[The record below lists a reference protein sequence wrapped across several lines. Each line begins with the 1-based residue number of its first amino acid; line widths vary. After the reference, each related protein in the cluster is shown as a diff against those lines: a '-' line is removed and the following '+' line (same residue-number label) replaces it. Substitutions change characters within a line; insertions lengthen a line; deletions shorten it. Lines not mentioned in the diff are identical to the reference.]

1 MTRSSMD
8 EGRVRDELARKGSGD
23 SSGADLR
30 AANSERSPRTEDEHL
45 FQTPSPQRSRDYML
59 GEPWRVMRIMG
70 EFVEGFESLSDVT
83 RAVSMFG
90 SHRLSEGS
98 QWYDLARETAHQFA
112 LADWTIM
119 TGGGPGIME
128 AANRGAADG
137 DALSIGLSIEL
148 PEEESH
154 NSYVNR
160 GINFRY
166 FFVRKTMLV
175 KYSSAFVFFPGGY
188 GTLDELFEALTLIQ
202 TGKIHDFPVV
212 LMGAAFW
219 GGLIEWLRREL
230 VGGGTI
236 GAADLDL
243 CYITDDPKQALEYV
257 TRRS

>member
-1 MTRSSMD
+1 MTRSRMD
-8 EGRVRDELARKGSGD
+8 EGRAGDELARRSSGT
-23 SSGADLR
+23 SSGADSR
-30 AANSERSPRTEDEHL
+30 PASSERSPRTEDEHL
-45 FQTPSPQRSRDYML
+45 FQAPSPQRSRDLL

-137 DALSIGLSIEL
+137 DALSVGLSIEL

-154 NSYVNR
+154 NRYVNR

-175 KYSSAFVFFPGGY
+175 KYSSGFVFFPGGY

-243 CYITDDPKQALEYV
+243 CYMTDDPKQALEYV